1 MDTSPSDQTAAVRMT
16 EADMAVCVLKDLPP
30 EWKTHRS
37 DASQSLL
44 LLVNC
49 HLLSFRAMAHSGN
62 WGRYRSNCA
71 SPNSQTEIPVVTPYS
86 VMIPVMKSYGVIE
99 VKQHLT
105 VNPQVT
111 RTHLLIRGD

>member
-44 LLVNC
+44 LLVN
-49 HLLSFRAMAHSGN
+49 LLSFRAMAHSGN

-86 VMIPVMKSYGVIE
+86 VMIPVMESYGVIE